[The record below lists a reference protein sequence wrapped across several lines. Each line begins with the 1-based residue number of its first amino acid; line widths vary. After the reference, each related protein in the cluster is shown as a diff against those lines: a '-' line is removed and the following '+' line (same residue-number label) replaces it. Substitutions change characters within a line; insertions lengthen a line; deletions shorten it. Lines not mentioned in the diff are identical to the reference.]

1 MCLSTG
7 SPGDVELNITT
18 TAYSFTVQWSDASS
32 HSACGLVWYVVI
44 TSTEGGIMIDTHNTT
59 MTSHNVT
66 GLNDSTVYYVSL
78 TASNEAGSGNAVTET
93 VTINST

>member
-1 MCLSTG
+1 MVCLSTG

-44 TSTEGGIMIDTHNTT
+44 TSTEGGMIDTYNTT
-59 MTSHNVT
+59 MTRHSVT
-66 GLNDSTVYYVSL
+66 GLNDSTVYYVSV
-78 TASNEAGSGNAVTET
+78 TASNGAGSGNAVTET